1 MTSTAFVN
9 TMNSGLDEAAF
20 GASRYSP
27 ALLWQTKLIGLAT
40 PDKGNVD
47 LDPFG
52 YVDESDVELLRDYLA
67 NKTTLSGA
75 QLSQADVNKDGKVDS
90 TDLSLLE
97 KYASGQ
103 ITSFTSNT

>member
-1 MTSTAFVN
+1 
-9 TMNSGLDEAAF
+9 MNSGLDEAAF

-67 NKTTLSGA
+67 NKTA